1 MHSKGGNC
9 AWASRLVT
17 TGFAER
23 IERLFDDGACPG
35 FGGVCVSW
43 KAFDE
48 SKSPDVSFQELF
60 PAADLFAG
68 SRSRPGSS
76 NQLSKPAGSRDQQ
89 LDRVSCTPT
98 VRLSEVVVTNSVC
111 PSSQVIMK
119 SREDMR
125 LVNYSGKAATA
136 PRLSVPVASRI

>member
-1 MHSKGGNC
+1 M
-9 AWASRLVT
+9 
-17 TGFAER
+17 
-23 IERLFDDGACPG
+23 
-35 FGGVCVSW
+35 SW

-125 LVNYSGKAATA
+125 LVNYSGKAANSPA
-136 PRLSVPVASRI
+136 LVRASGQSHLSSPRGSYGSVHLVCERTTQQKKA